1 MTVRRKK
8 VMSLVK
14 TVGNAL
20 LAGIF
25 ITGGYGAFKQP
36 GGRVTKVENAGI
48 PMARQATILNGG
60 IMMAA
65 GTTLAVG
72 ILPKLSALLLIG
84 TLVPTTFVGHNF
96 WDEDAPQNRAN
107 QQIQFMKN
115 LSTIGGL
122 MAVLFEK

>member
-1 MTVRRKK
+1 
-8 VMSLVK
+8 MSLVK
-14 TVGNAL
+14 TVGHTL
-20 LAGIF
+20 LASMF
-25 ITGGYGAFKQP
+25 IIGGYGAFKQP

-60 IMMAA
+60 IMLIA

-84 TLVPTTFVGHNF
+84 SLVPTTLVGHNF

-107 QQIQFMKN
+107 QRMHFTKN
-115 LSTIGGL
+115 FAMVGGL
-122 MAVLFEK
+122 IAVLFEK